1 MLTDEQSQERRNDY
15 DVTNT
20 VQVSSPRHV
29 RAAVADLFR
38 SLYPQRSFDPLW
50 LAFHD
55 FERIFT
61 GLDPEYHGV
70 DTPYHDIQHTL
81 DMTLALAR
89 LIAGHE
95 WSVGEGDRLGPDRAE
110 LAIVCALFH
119 DSGYLRHRERDRQA
133 KNGAEFTRS
142 HVTRSG
148 KFIEGYLPRI
158 GLEQFVPVASRIVH
172 FTSYELDLNRIE
184 LDNPKDSVIGHLL
197 GTADLVAQ
205 LADRCYLEKCRDR
218 LFPEFVIGGVA
229 LPDMPGNTAA
239 RYQSG
244 LDLLSKTLS
253 FYQSSVRQRLEGNFN
268 SAYRYMEAFFEGG
281 QNPYVFFLRKNLVFL
296 TSVMQQGNWAKLRR
310 RPPCV
315 MPDPDNETRLI
326 GLAEQRVNEWTG
338 VHRAASAAPPE
349 RTPEREREPTPERRE
364 TIFAAAR

>member
-29 RAAVADLFR
+29 RAAVADLFQ
-38 SLYPQRSFDPLW
+38 SLYPQRSFDPIW

-55 FERIFT
+55 FERMFN

-95 WSVGEGDRLGPDRAE
+95 WSVEASDKLGPERAQ
-110 LAIVCALFH
+110 LALVCALFH
-119 DSGYLRHRERDRQA
+119 DSGYLRHREHDRRTA
-133 KNGAEFTRS
+133 NGAEFTRT
-142 HVTRSG
+142 HVSRSG
-148 KFIEGYLPRI
+148 RFIEGYLPRI
-158 GLEQFVPVASRIVH
+158 GLERFVPVASRVVH
-172 FTSYELDLNRIE
+172 FTGYELDLNGIE
-184 LDNPKDSVIGHLL
+184 LEDPKDSVVGHLL

-229 LPDMPGNTAA
+229 LLDTASAEA

-253 FYQSSVRQRLEGNFN
+253 FYQSSVRQRLEVNFN

-281 QNPYVFFLRKNLVFL
+281 RNPYVFFLRKNLTFL
-296 TSVMQQGNWAKLRR
+296 TSVIQAGNWDKLRR

-315 MPDPDNETRLI
+315 IPDPDNELRLHR
-326 GLAEQRVNEWTG
+326 LAEQRVLDWTG
-338 VHRAASAAPPE
+338 VHRVQRRGTAAV
-349 RTPEREREPTPERRE
+349 RDRRE
-364 TIFAAAR
+364 TVFATAR